1 MARLADVPV
10 EVRLCSLEETFLSS
24 QSTVASQAD
33 LALTGKGSA
42 PLYLQPLGWV
52 PPEDDRLSIQL

>member
-1 MARLADVPV
+1 MARLEDIPV

-33 LALTGKGSA
+33 LALPGKGAA
-42 PLYLQPLGWV
+42 PLYMQPLGWV
-52 PPEDDRLSIQL
+52 PSDDDRLSIQL